1 MSGISRKL
9 SVTPQEEF
17 PMKTTHKI
25 SINHDKI
32 SALAEILADK
42 LIEEIRKK
50 ALEKSQTSPKEAA

>member
-1 MSGISRKL
+1 
-9 SVTPQEEF
+9 
-17 PMKTTHKI
+17 MKTTRKI